1 MGQATRGTGLVAA
14 GIGWGIAA
22 GVALG
27 TLLIAPAIDGSLGGE
42 SVTASEAGQGDSE
55 AKSGELARANGRVD
69 EANTLLAQHGDA
81 IVSGVLDG
89 VAVTMIR
96 TASAS
101 EEDAA
106 GVRWM
111 ANAAGAANSGGIRL
125 TEKFF
130 ERDAADEL
138 SSVIANTLPAGA
150 TLSVDNLGPGT
161 HAGESLAATLTT
173 ASDKDRAL
181 VLEALTQAGF
191 IEVNGEVG
199 AADVIVVVAADEFE
213 GEGFTTQLVGDFAQG
228 LASNARTV
236 VAAQGAAPALDWVGS
251 QGNVDTEAGRVHA
264 VLLLAEEPA
273 EGPAEEAA
281 EE

>member
-27 TLLIAPAIDGSLGGE
+27 TLLIAPALEGSLGTG
-42 SVTASEAGQGDSE
+42 SVTASEAGQGDAASD
-55 AKSGELARANGRVD
+55 SGELARANGQVD

-81 IVSGVLDG
+81 IVSGALDG
-89 VAVTMIR
+89 VAVTLIR

-111 ANAAGAANSGGIRL
+111 ANAAGASNSGGIRL

-161 HAGESLAATLTT
+161 HAGESLAATLTA
-173 ASDKDRAL
+173 ASDEDRAL

-191 IEVNGEVG
+191 IETRGEVG
-199 AADVIVVVAADEFE
+199 AADAIVVVAADEFD
-213 GEGFTTQLVGDFAQG
+213 GEGFSAQLVADFARALSAG
-228 LASNARTV
+228 ARTV
-236 VAAQGAAPALDWVGS
+236 VATQGAAPELDGVS
-251 QGNVDTEAGRVHA
+251 LQGNVDTEAGRVQSA
-264 VLLLAEEPA
+264 LLLAEDPAAEPA
-273 EGPAEEAA
+273 EDAA